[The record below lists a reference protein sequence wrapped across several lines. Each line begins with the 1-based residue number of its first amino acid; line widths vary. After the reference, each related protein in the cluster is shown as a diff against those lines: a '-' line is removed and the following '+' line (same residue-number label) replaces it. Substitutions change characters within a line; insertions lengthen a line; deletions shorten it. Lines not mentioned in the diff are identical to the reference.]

1 MNRIRKEMT
10 REDHEELTL
19 EDQAEGTSLDDYGEA
34 KATLEEVARLA
45 RLTKKQKPVFFLWM
59 QGLTP
64 MEIST
69 RTGDSLPSITRKK
82 QRIQRQ
88 LSKYARE
95 IRGLVAVD

>member
-1 MNRIRKEMT
+1 M
-10 REDHEELTL
+10 

-34 KATLEEVARLA
+34 KATLEEVACLA

-88 LSKYARE
+88 LSKYAEE
-95 IRGLVAVD
+95 IRGLVVGD

>member
-1 MNRIRKEMT
+1 
-10 REDHEELTL
+10 
-19 EDQAEGTSLDDYGEA
+19 
-34 KATLEEVARLA
+34 
-45 RLTKKQKPVFFLWM
+45 M

-88 LSKYARE
+88 LSKYAKE
-95 IRGLVAVD
+95 IRGLVVGD

>member
-1 MNRIRKEMT
+1 MNLIRKEMT

-34 KATLEEVARLA
+34 KATLEEVSRLA

-69 RTGDSLPSITRKK
+69 RTGDSSRPSQERNNGSKGSFPSMPRKSG
-82 QRIQRQ
+82 I
-88 LSKYARE
+88 
-95 IRGLVAVD
+95 GGW